1 MFTLSEKIILWYLP
15 TTSGF
20 KSVMQYP
27 NLKMRGANG
36 RYHLLKE
43 LEHLEHLSPAKG
55 APANKLSTEYKKQ
68 C

>member
-1 MFTLSEKIILWYLP
+1 MFTLSEKIILWYLR

-20 KSVMQYP
+20 KSVMLCP
-27 NLKMRGANG
+27 NLKTAGANG

-43 LEHLEHLSPAKG
+43 LEHLEHSSSAKG
-55 APANKLSTEYKKQ
+55 TPANKFTTEYKKQ